1 MVEAK
6 LGNLEPNAAGVTT
19 GGGHTLQ
26 ISLDLI
32 NVGNLL
38 NKSWGRQY
46 FVPNTFN
53 STLGTGLTQAAAYAD
68 GAGNLNASYSSTF
81 NRPTYTYGTPATYSI
96 DQLASRWQGQLGL
109 RYSF

>member
-6 LGNLEPNAAGVTT
+6 LGNLEPNAAGVVTS
-19 GGGHTLQ
+19 GGHTLQ

-53 STLGTGLTQAAAYAD
+53 STLGTGLTQVAFAD
-68 GAGNLNASYSSTF
+68 AAGNIASGYNAATF
-81 NRPTYTYGTPATYSI
+81 NRPAFTYGTPATYSI